1 MNHKEFSTI
10 FGIFSEYFGAQP
22 SEGLSEVYFQAFKNW
37 DFKDFKTACQSVMNG
52 RQYNGLPKIV
62 EVEEALYGKRED
74 AAAIARQSLMKTLRE
89 HDYWDSIVF
98 EDGAM
103 GRSIEAM
110 GGWIEVSGWS
120 VEEWRM
126 RRKEFEAL
134 YMANLRRGNNDP
146 VKMNG
151 VFEVQNGEKFA
162 KFTPKLVT
170 VKSQNRTIGSKL
182 KLISN

>member
-22 SEGLSEVYFQAFKNW
+22 SEGLSEVYFQAFKAW
-37 DFKDFKTACQSVMNG
+37 DFKDFKTACQNVMKG
-52 RQYNGLPKIV
+52 RKYNGLPKIV
-62 EVEEALYGKRED
+62 EVEEGLYGKIED
-74 AAAIARQSLMKTLRE
+74 AAAIAWQSLMNTLRE
-89 HDYWDSIVF
+89 YGYWDSVIF
-98 EDGAM
+98 EDGSI

-110 GGWIEVSGWS
+110 GGWITVSGWS

-146 VKMNG
+146 VKMTG
-151 VFEVQNGEKFA
+151 IFEIQNGENFKE
-162 KFTPKLVT
+162 FTPKVVA
-170 VKSQNRTIGSKL
+170 VKPQNPMIESKL